1 MIEWDLRKEI
11 DMDTE
16 IKNELTKILQTLSD
30 KYSNVKFNSKDLSL
44 NIFGS
49 KNIMDSIKIVIH
61 ET

>member
-1 MIEWDLRKEI
+1 
-11 DMDTE
+11 MDTE